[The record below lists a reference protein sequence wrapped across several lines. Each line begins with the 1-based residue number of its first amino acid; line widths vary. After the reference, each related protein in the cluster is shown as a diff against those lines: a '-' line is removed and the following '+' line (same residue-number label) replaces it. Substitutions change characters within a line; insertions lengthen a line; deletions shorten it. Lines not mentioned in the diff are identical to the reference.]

1 MCVAIRKKNWRK
13 ILLLNIIR
21 LIQIINAIKTYCIF
35 TKRLFGLEN
44 LSRKDIE
51 LDSEN
56 ILFFILL

>member
-1 MCVAIRKKNWRK
+1 MYVTIRKKSWKR

-35 TKRLFGLEN
+35 TRRLFELEN

-51 LDSEN
+51 LDNKN